1 MSTAVP
7 SDPPGLK
14 FGPWQAVWLVLGYV
28 GAQYA
33 GSFLVYFGWG
43 LRAGTRGALHSGKLA
58 GSEPDVQVL
67 AWSVLLGMLLGIA
80 WVLYY
85 LSLRAKPLFT
95 RGDIRGLGWCAP
107 SEPAY
112 VNAALVALAALAFA
126 VIAALAIPPDLHK
139 LGGPLS
145 RLMLAP
151 GLPRTTVLI
160 LGVVVAPVI
169 EELTFRG
176 AMFAALLRR
185 FSVATAGAVTTLTF
199 VAGHAPDKIH
209 YWPGF
214 IIVGVLGVMLLGL
227 RIRYRSLWP
236 GMLAHFLYNSVSL
249 LLI

>member
-1 MSTAVP
+1 MPTAVP

-28 GAQYA
+28 GAQYL
-33 GSFLVYFGWG
+33 GSFLVYFAWG
-43 LRAGTRGALHSGKLA
+43 LRTGMRGAHHGRNLA
-58 GSEPDVQVL
+58 DPDVQIL
-67 AWSVLLGMLLGIA
+67 AWSVVLGMLLGIA

-85 LSLRAKPLFT
+85 LALRAKPLLT
-95 RGDIRGLGWCAP
+95 RGDIRGIAWCPP

-112 VNAALVALAALAFA
+112 GAAALVALAALAFA
-126 VIAALAIPPDLHK
+126 VIVALTLPPDMHK

-160 LGVVVAPVI
+160 LGVAVAPI
-169 EELTFRG
+169 MEELVFRG

-185 FSVATAGAVTTLTF
+185 FSVATAGTFTTLTF
-199 VAGHAPDKIH
+199 VAGHAPDKIY

-214 IIVGVLGVMLLGL
+214 VIVGVLGAMLLGL

-249 LLI
+249 LVI